1 MKIKRILAFIAVIII
16 IVNLAY
22 YYPTLTGKGAYS
34 PETVNMVRA
43 IDGDTFEIE
52 SGDIRLLCIN
62 TPEKNK
68 PFYSEAKTK
77 LAEFEGKEVQILRDK
92 DDEDQYNRK
101 LRFVFYGNRFIDKEL
116 LEEGL
121 ASLYMC
127 EGLRYEAD
135 LKKAEEQARA
145 QGKGIWK
152 KSTSKCA
159 DCLELVKLEPVLE
172 YFILKNKCSF
182 ECSAEAK
189 DEGNH
194 FFDIAIEGGK
204 EKVFESK
211 GKVWNDDGDRLFVRD
226 EQGLLVYYEY

>member
-16 IVNLAY
+16 VVNLAY
-22 YYPTLTGKGAYS
+22 YYPTLTGKGLYNA
-34 PETVNMVRA
+34 ETITVTRA
-43 IDGDTFEIE
+43 IDGDTFETE
-52 SGDIRLLCIN
+52 AGDVRLLCIN

-68 PFYSEAKTK
+68 PFYAEAKTK
-77 LAEFEGKEVQILRDK
+77 LAEFEGEDVQILRDK
-92 DDEDQYNRK
+92 DDKDQYNRK
-101 LRFVFYGNRFIDKEL
+101 LRFVFYKNRFIDKEL

-135 LKKAEEQARA
+135 LKKAEEKAMG

-159 DCLELVKLEPVLE
+159 DCFELVKLEPVLE

-182 ECSAEAK
+182 VCEAEAK

-194 FFDIAIEGGK
+194 FFDIEIEGGK
-204 EKVFESK
+204 EKVFESN
-211 GKVWNDDGDRLFVRD
+211 GKIWNDNGDRLFVRD
-226 EQGLLVYYEY
+226 NSGLLVYYKY